1 MKTMNSNP
9 MTVANFGTTAKAN
22 KVNNVKTSTF
32 LKTMAAAVILC
43 GASLNAQAQNSGYYD
58 TKDEVAVAVGV
69 GSNSQII
76 NAFSSIF
83 SVMGEA
89 LISSMLTGGQFV
101 GSTTYENEKDIP
113 ALSVEYFHHL
123 SPGVSIGGIAAF
135 NGTSSDMYCKLR
147 HTDGST
153 VTNEKIG
160 SSHKYYFSVLS
171 YFALY
176 KGIDRFNLH
185 PICTP
190 AVFLPGEWIPPAN
203 QIDPESIIVIRN
215 KSYRPEWKLL
225 FSSCCSHSFQRF
237 RNPFGNN
244 RRLHECI
251 CIHHMN
257 GLSALLFI

>member
-160 SSHKYYFSVLS
+160 SSHKYYFSVMPAAKFDWLRRKN
-171 YFALY
+171 FGLY
-176 KGIDRFNLH
+176 SKVAVGATYASERQKQDVNGEKKEVHNDNEIRFNFQASLLGVEVGSQKFRGF
-185 PICTP
+185 
-190 AVFLPGEWIPPAN
+190 AEFGVGEQGIA
-203 QIDPESIIVIRN
+203 
-215 KSYRPEWKLL
+215 LA
-225 FSSCCSHSFQRF
+225 
-237 RNPFGNN
+237 
-244 RRLHECI
+244 
-251 CIHHMN
+251 
-257 GLSALLFI
+257 GLRYKF

>member
-160 SSHKYYFSVLS
+160 SSHKYYFSVMPAAKFDWLRKKN
-171 YFALY
+171 FGLY
-176 KGIDRFNLH
+176 TKIAVGATYYSEKQKQDVNGDKKEVHDDSGVRFNFQASLLGVEVGSQKFRGF
-185 PICTP
+185 
-190 AVFLPGEWIPPAN
+190 AEFGVGEQGIA
-203 QIDPESIIVIRN
+203 
-215 KSYRPEWKLL
+215 LA
-225 FSSCCSHSFQRF
+225 
-237 RNPFGNN
+237 
-244 RRLHECI
+244 
-251 CIHHMN
+251 
-257 GLSALLFI
+257 GLRYKF

>member
-1 MKTMNSNP
+1 MNSNP

-160 SSHKYYFSVLS
+160 SSHKYYFSVMPAAKFDWLRRKN
-171 YFALY
+171 FGLY
-176 KGIDRFNLH
+176 SKVAVGATYYTEKQKQDVNGDKKEVHDDSGVRFNFQASLLGVEVGSQKFRGF
-185 PICTP
+185 
-190 AVFLPGEWIPPAN
+190 AEFGVGEQGIA
-203 QIDPESIIVIRN
+203 
-215 KSYRPEWKLL
+215 LA
-225 FSSCCSHSFQRF
+225 
-237 RNPFGNN
+237 
-244 RRLHECI
+244 
-251 CIHHMN
+251 
-257 GLSALLFI
+257 GLRYKF

>member
-1 MKTMNSNP
+1 MNSNP

-160 SSHKYYFSVLS
+160 SSHKYYFSVMPAAKFDWLRRKN
-171 YFALY
+171 FGLY
-176 KGIDRFNLH
+176 SKVAVGATYYSEKQKQDVNGDKKEVHDDSGVRFNFQASLLGVEVGSQKFRGF
-185 PICTP
+185 
-190 AVFLPGEWIPPAN
+190 AEFGVGEQGIA
-203 QIDPESIIVIRN
+203 
-215 KSYRPEWKLL
+215 LA
-225 FSSCCSHSFQRF
+225 
-237 RNPFGNN
+237 
-244 RRLHECI
+244 
-251 CIHHMN
+251 
-257 GLSALLFI
+257 GLRYKF

>member
-89 LISSMLTGGQFV
+89 LISSMLTGGQYV

-147 HTDGST
+147 HTDGTT

-160 SSHKYYFSVLS
+160 SSHKYYFSVMPAAKFDWLRRKN
-171 YFALY
+171 FGLY
-176 KGIDRFNLH
+176 SKVAVGATYYTEKQKQDVEGDKKKVHDDSGVRFNFQASLLGVEVGSQKFRGF
-185 PICTP
+185 
-190 AVFLPGEWIPPAN
+190 AEFGVGEQGIA
-203 QIDPESIIVIRN
+203 
-215 KSYRPEWKLL
+215 LA
-225 FSSCCSHSFQRF
+225 
-237 RNPFGNN
+237 
-244 RRLHECI
+244 
-251 CIHHMN
+251 
-257 GLSALLFI
+257 GLRYKF

>member
-123 SPGVSIGGIAAF
+123 SPCVSIGGIAAF

-153 VTNEKIG
+153 VTNEKVG
-160 SSHKYYFSVLS
+160 SSHKYYFSVMPAAKFDWLRKKN
-171 YFALY
+171 FGLY
-176 KGIDRFNLH
+176 TKIAVGATYYSEKQKQDVNGDKKEVHDDSGVRFNFQASLLGVEVGSQKFRGF
-185 PICTP
+185 
-190 AVFLPGEWIPPAN
+190 AEFGVGEQGIA
-203 QIDPESIIVIRN
+203 
-215 KSYRPEWKLL
+215 LA
-225 FSSCCSHSFQRF
+225 
-237 RNPFGNN
+237 
-244 RRLHECI
+244 
-251 CIHHMN
+251 
-257 GLSALLFI
+257 GLRYKF

>member
-1 MKTMNSNP
+1 MNSNP

-89 LISSMLTGGQFV
+89 LISSMLTGGQFF

-160 SSHKYYFSVLS
+160 SSHKYYFSVMPAAKFDWLRRKN
-171 YFALY
+171 FGLY
-176 KGIDRFNLH
+176 SKVAVGATYYTEKQKQDVNGDKKEVHDDSGVRFNFQASLLGVEVGSQKFRGF
-185 PICTP
+185 
-190 AVFLPGEWIPPAN
+190 AEFGVGEQGIA
-203 QIDPESIIVIRN
+203 
-215 KSYRPEWKLL
+215 LA
-225 FSSCCSHSFQRF
+225 
-237 RNPFGNN
+237 
-244 RRLHECI
+244 
-251 CIHHMN
+251 
-257 GLSALLFI
+257 GLRYKF

>member
-89 LISSMLTGGQFV
+89 LISSMLTGGQYV

-160 SSHKYYFSVLS
+160 SSHKYYFSVMPAAKFDWLRRKN
-171 YFALY
+171 FGLY
-176 KGIDRFNLH
+176 SKVAVGATYYSEKQKQDVNGDKKEVHDDSGVRFNFQASLLGVEVGSQKFRGF
-185 PICTP
+185 
-190 AVFLPGEWIPPAN
+190 AEFGVGEQGIA
-203 QIDPESIIVIRN
+203 
-215 KSYRPEWKLL
+215 LA
-225 FSSCCSHSFQRF
+225 
-237 RNPFGNN
+237 
-244 RRLHECI
+244 
-251 CIHHMN
+251 
-257 GLSALLFI
+257 GLRYKF

>member
-1 MKTMNSNP
+1 MNSNP

-83 SVMGEA
+83 SIMGEA
-89 LISSMLTGGQFV
+89 LISTMITGGQFV
-101 GSTTYENEKDIP
+101 GTTTYENEKDIP

-153 VTNEKIG
+153 VTNEKVG
-160 SSHKYYFSVLS
+160 SSHKYYFSVMPAAKFDWLRKKN
-171 YFALY
+171 FGLY
-176 KGIDRFNLH
+176 TKVAVGATYYTEKQEQDVNGEKKEVHDDSGVRFNFQASLLGVEVGSQKFRGF
-185 PICTP
+185 
-190 AVFLPGEWIPPAN
+190 AEFGVGEQGIA
-203 QIDPESIIVIRN
+203 
-215 KSYRPEWKLL
+215 LA
-225 FSSCCSHSFQRF
+225 
-237 RNPFGNN
+237 
-244 RRLHECI
+244 
-251 CIHHMN
+251 
-257 GLSALLFI
+257 GLRYKF